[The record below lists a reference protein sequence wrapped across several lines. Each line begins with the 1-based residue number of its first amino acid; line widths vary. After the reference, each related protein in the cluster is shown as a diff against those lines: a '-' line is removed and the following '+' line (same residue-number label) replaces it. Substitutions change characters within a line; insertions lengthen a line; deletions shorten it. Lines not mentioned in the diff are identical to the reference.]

1 MSDSEGA
8 PGDRAMFW
16 FNVVGI
22 AVATALL
29 GTFFTLYGGQM
40 LGFVQTLMNP
50 EPFMP

>member
-1 MSDSEGA
+1 MSDSDGE

-22 AVATALL
+22 MIATALL
-29 GTFFTLYGGQM
+29 GAFFTLYGGQF
-40 LGFVQTLMNP
+40 LGFVQSLMKP

>member
-1 MSDSEGA
+1 MSDSERV

-29 GTFFTLYGGQM
+29 GTFFTLHGDGLLSFMQA
-40 LGFVQTLMNP
+40 LMRP